1 MKDEVKKALKIAKLG
16 KTEGKVQMRKKQKAS
31 ATLGKTE

>member
-1 MKDEVKKALKIAKLG
+1 MKDEVKKTLKIAKLG
-16 KTEGKVQMRKKQKAS
+16 KTEGKFQMRKKQETS